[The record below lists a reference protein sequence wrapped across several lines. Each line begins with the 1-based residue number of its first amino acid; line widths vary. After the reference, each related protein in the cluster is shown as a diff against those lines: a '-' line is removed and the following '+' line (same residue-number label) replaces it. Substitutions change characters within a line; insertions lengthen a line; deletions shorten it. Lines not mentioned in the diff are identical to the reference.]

1 MSSPSY
7 ETLSVLGVGVGGVL
21 NQQPPM
27 RVCRGCP
34 VHSAGSPNPG
44 PPPPLAAAPPR
55 PALELSNLQSPPVR
69 RNKEFASTETAFG
82 CIMQLQESQD
92 SRENKKQ

>member
-55 PALELSNLQSPPVR
+55 PAGAVKPAEPAGQEEQGVCQH
-69 RNKEFASTETAFG
+69 RNGIWVHNAIAGIPGQQGE
-82 CIMQLQESQD
+82 
-92 SRENKKQ
+92 